1 MTIVKAQ
8 TTLEGA
14 VAVEEKSR
22 TYNYGKELGKVKIE
36 KVTELVVRE
45 SGTHR
50 LKTADGRLY
59 IQPTGWIGIEI
70 EAADWTV

>member
-1 MTIVKAQ
+1 MTIVKAPV
-8 TTLEGA
+8 LEGA

-22 TYNYGKELGKVKIE
+22 TYNYGKALGKIRIE
-36 KVTELVVRE
+36 NVTELVVRE

-50 LKTADGRLY
+50 LKTKDGRLY

-70 EAADWTV
+70 EASDWTV